1 MRVAE
6 TTDGS
11 SRPTRCGARWPPSA
25 SRGFAGPGSAGSP
38 GGAGGLP
45 SISLAQIIAHR
56 RRQITKGDASGSD
69 LSGRPL
75 AVVLVE

>member
-1 MRVAE
+1 VV
-6 TTDGS
+6 
-11 SRPTRCGARWPPSA
+11 
-25 SRGFAGPGSAGSP
+25 FAGPGSAGSP

-69 LSGRPL
+69 LSWRPL